1 MIIGR
6 IATCVLLVGIVLA
19 SWLLEF
25 KDDITSHDS
34 GWIPFA
40 ILMIEHTA
48 FIYLAM
54 EWLIRGGYI

>member
-6 IATCVLLVGIVLA
+6 IATCILLMGIVLA

-25 KDDITSHDS
+25 VDDITSHNL

-40 ILMIEHTA
+40 ILMIEHIA
-48 FIYLAM
+48 FISLAM
-54 EWLIRGGYI
+54 EWLIRGGYF